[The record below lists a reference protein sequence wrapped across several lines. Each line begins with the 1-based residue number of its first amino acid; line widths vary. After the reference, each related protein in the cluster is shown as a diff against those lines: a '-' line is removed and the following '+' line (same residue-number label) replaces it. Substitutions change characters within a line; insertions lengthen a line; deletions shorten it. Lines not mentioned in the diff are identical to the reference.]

1 MHSVGADTERFVAG
15 AVDQGHNDI
24 YLADGATAIS
34 AKRDASTTRLRT
46 PCMRTAVGGT
56 LVGSHFYQGTIVRS
70 PSVETPPEAFRPL
83 VKCAFDHH
91 PAGMAELVDA
101 PDSKSGV
108 RKDVRVRVPF
118 PVHKS
123 YAHACVPLRFRVLLS
138 GRCPINRVERKLLSI
153 GDRLQALRRDR
164 ADVVAEL
171 DELREIAVE
180 SESDATYYDEA
191 IDRAEARLTAGDVSR
206 FERLLAKLDSER
218 DHLERR
224 RVRLLD
230 KL

>member
-1 MHSVGADTERFVAG
+1 M
-15 AVDQGHNDI
+15 
-24 YLADGATAIS
+24 
-34 AKRDASTTRLRT
+34 
-46 PCMRTAVGGT
+46 
-56 LVGSHFYQGTIVRS
+56 GSHFYQGTIVRS
-70 PSVETPPEAFRPL
+70 PSVETPPKAFRPL

-118 PVHKS
+118 PVQKP
-123 YAHACVPLRFRVLLS
+123 YAPACVRLPQLS
-138 GRCPINRVERKLLSI
+138 GRCPINRVERKLLTI
-153 GDRLQALRRDR
+153 GDRLQALRSDR

-191 IDRAEARLTAGDVSR
+191 IDRADARLTAGDVSR
-206 FERLLAKLDSER
+206 FERLLAKLDSETR
-218 DHLERR
+218 PARTAQDPPSRQALTVSSLQSPVSSLRSERPYSAGPWTVDR
-224 RVRLLD
+224 GPWTVDRGPWTQVYRTVP
-230 KL
+230 